1 MTTVEMPQLGETITE
16 GTVIRWLKAPGDAI
30 TIDEALCEIETE
42 KVNAEIPSPIAG
54 TLAELLVEEGET
66 VEVGTS
72 ICRIEA
78 GPDSPATAAEGQSR
92 TAADSGRE
100 PRKQAIEANRA
111 GATSGAEP
119 RSRPAVTSTPTVPAR
134 GRFYSP
140 VVLRLAQ
147 EHNLELERLT
157 GTGVGGR
164 ITRRDIERHLD
175 SLDSRKVPASASEPD
190 GPPLEPGKDY
200 TAVPLTPT
208 RRAISE
214 RLQRS
219 VSEAPQAWTMI
230 EVDVTSL
237 LERRAADR
245 PAFEREEGRRLTL
258 LPYFVQAVC
267 RALTGHPELN
277 ARWAEGELRRY
288 RSVHCGIAVAADQ
301 GLVVP
306 VVHDAQ
312 DLSVAGLARRIDDC
326 ATRARERRLTIDDV
340 SGGTITV
347 NNTGAF
353 GSIAS
358 RPIVNHPEVA
368 NITLERVVRRPV
380 IVAGDSIAIRSM
392 VNVCLT
398 FDHRAFDGLEA
409 GRFLA
414 TLRDLLEG
422 GSA

>member
-1 MTTVEMPQLGETITE
+1 MTVVGMPQLGETITE
-16 GTVIRWLKAPGDAI
+16 GTVITWFKAPGEAVA
-30 TIDEALCEIETE
+30 IDEPLCEIETE

-54 TLAELLVEEGET
+54 TMGELLAEEGE
-66 VEVGTS
+66 VVPVGS
-72 ICRIEA
+72 PICRIDAAAGTPDRLRAGEQEEESTVSAPASAPRETDEA
-78 GPDSPATAAEGQSR
+78 RS
-92 TAADSGRE
+92 
-100 PRKQAIEANRA
+100 RA
-111 GATSGAEP
+111 GAAMAAQP
-119 RSRPAVTSTPTVPAR
+119 PAVPQQR

-147 EHNLELERLT
+147 EHGLELDRLT

-164 ITRRDIERHLD
+164 VTRRDVERYLE
-175 SLDSRKVPASASEPD
+175 SLDTRRVPTSASRPD
-190 GPPLEPGKDY
+190 GPPVDPGEEF
-200 TAVPLTPT
+200 TSIPLTPT
-208 RRAISE
+208 RRAIAE

-219 VSEAPQAWTMI
+219 VAEAPQAWTMI
-230 EVDVTSL
+230 EVDVTSIE
-237 LERRAADR
+237 ERRAADR
-245 PAFEREEGRRLTL
+245 PSFEREEGRRLTL

-267 RALTGHPELN
+267 RALARHPELN
-277 ARWAEGELRRY
+277 ARWVGEELRRY

-306 VVHDAQ
+306 VIHDAQ

-326 ATRARERRLTIDDV
+326 ATRARERRLTIEDV
-340 SGGTITV
+340 TGGTITV

-358 RPIVNHPEVA
+358 RPILNHPEVA
-368 NITLERVVRRPV
+368 NVTLERVVRRPV
-380 IVAGDSIAIRSM
+380 IVAGDSIAIRSI

-414 TLRDLLEG
+414 ALRALLQGEN
-422 GSA
+422 A